1 MPLPDCE
8 TLAEEGGLC
17 CRDLFDAMR
26 LVESQAEP
34 NEGIGAAPGPNPRI
48 PSYGP
53 YQIQRTYQIDALD
66 ERRGGC
72 GPYMPARGGYGVPGG
87 PRATEFW
94 TGEVVQIPRPIP
106 ITTSF
111 GWPMPNSPTSTFD
124 PTFVRWD
131 KDLSEHVMCCYF
143 NRYLPTESKAL
154 KCCTDKNEPTG
165 GPVSLSIANCTPSN
179 LQDLEKIA
187 RLHNGGPRMRFPSN
201 WGATAGTTG
210 LLAKNSKIYWDKVC
224 RQFGAKD
231 TKHPNALEICTCT

>member
-1 MPLPDCE
+1 MPLPACSS
-8 TLAEEGGLC
+8 LAEEGGLC
-17 CRDLFDAMR
+17 CRDLMDAMR

-53 YQIQRTYQIDALD
+53 YQIQRTYQMDALHPT
-66 ERRGGC
+66 RGC
-72 GPYMPARGGYGVPGG
+72 GPYMPARGGYGIPGG

-94 TGEVVQIPRPIP
+94 VDDVVQIPRPIP

-111 GWPMPNSPTSTFD
+111 GWPMPHGLPTSTFD
-124 PTFVRWD
+124 PTFVRWN

-143 NRYLPTESKAL
+143 NRYLPTVSKAL
-154 KCCTDKNEPTG
+154 NCCTDKNDPAAVG
-165 GPVSLSIANCTPSN
+165 GVIVNLGIGNCTPSN

-187 RLHNGGPRMRFPSN
+187 RLHNGGPSMRFPSN
-201 WGATAGTTG
+201 WGASSS
-210 LLAKNSKIYWDKVC
+210 LAKNSKKYWDKVC

-231 TKHPNALEICTCT
+231 GDHPNALEICRCT